1 MGLKRKQKKKY
12 IELEKRL
19 EVKFKNVRENEL
31 VLTKDDFK
39 DGKLLAGSFERIK
52 NECYYIPYED
62 EVEIKMPQKFLG
74 GFCGSFELMSHREL
88 SKLWA
93 LRREAWITALILIL
107 AGIGLLI
114 PMYFLYE
121 VRGAFIIPELLL
133 IASWV
138 FVWAAVQKVFFDR
151 WRLREQRFTLLQ
163 LLDAKV
169 VGVDE

>member
-1 MGLKRKQKKKY
+1 MGLKREQKKKY
-12 IELEKRL
+12 INLERRL
-19 EVKFKNVRENEL
+19 DVKFKNIRENEL

-39 DGKLLAGSFERIK
+39 DGKLLANSFERIK
-52 NECYYIPYED
+52 NECYYISYED

-74 GFCGSFELMSHREL
+74 SFCDSFELMSHREL
-88 SKLWA
+88 SKLYA
-93 LRREAWITALILIL
+93 LRREAWLSALILIL
-107 AGIGLLI
+107 AGIALLI
-114 PMYFLYE
+114 PMYFLID
-121 VRGAFIIPELLL
+121 VRAAFILPEILL

-169 VGVDE
+169 IGVNE